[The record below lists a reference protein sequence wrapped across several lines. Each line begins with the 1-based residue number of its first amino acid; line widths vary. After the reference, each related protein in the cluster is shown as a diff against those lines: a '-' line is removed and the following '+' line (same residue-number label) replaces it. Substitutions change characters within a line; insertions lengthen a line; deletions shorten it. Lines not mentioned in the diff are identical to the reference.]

1 MAQAIGMVK
10 SFENGTF
17 YVRDTK
23 GNIRQLKL
31 GETINQGD
39 HVYGAYANGADAK
52 IVIDVL
58 LSGAGDIVLAGDG
71 ALQFDSSL
79 LANIFSDHDA
89 VVHVNSLKEGLD
101 LTAAAEAAKVEKL
114 AAADAT
120 EAGDET
126 AAGEEAADGTRIADS
141 FDARTGLVTNVETDL
156 RTTAPTRVETSV
168 SEEPMILL
176 EEDNLPLAITDA
188 VTTSEDTPV
197 TGNLA
202 GNDLPSADGG
212 NVWTLTEGAQN
223 GTVVVNPDGTYT
235 YTPNEGYN
243 GPDSFTY
250 TISDTD
256 GDTSTTT
263 VTIDVSPVNDGP
275 QIDVVAHQPFTEGT
289 AAAGDVAFTFTASD
303 PDTPVE
309 QLIYTLTNDNNGYL
323 TLGANNTVVLTE
335 AGAAAI
341 NADNTVV
348 SSLTTTVQVSDGSLS
363 AEDSDVTPVSPVNDG
378 PQIDVVAHQPFT
390 EGTAAA
396 GDVAFTFTASDPDTP
411 VEQLIYTLTND
422 NNGYLTLG
430 ANNTVVLT
438 EAGAAA
444 INADNTVVSSLT
456 ATVEVS
462 DGELSAIDTDSTPVS
477 PVNDNEGLSLST
489 DNINVTEAG
498 LNPAGTAAAGLGEK
512 TTGSFTITDP
522 DGLNDIKS
530 VTVAGTTFTIGE
542 DGITTFDD
550 VEGKIIDT
558 GYGKITITDYTE
570 GVFTYEYVL
579 DANVI
584 NTIAGATDTLYE
596 EKFTV
601 SVSDGFGDSA
611 SKEVT
616 VGIVDDYP
624 IFTADYLQNSV
635 VANVGDIDA
644 EADIIATAS
653 LGVKVGADLTVAN
666 VVITDPTP
674 NMVGDINFVTSSN
687 GNYVTSDGEKL
698 AYVSDGSGGLNAVIV
713 TEEDG
718 EYTVTNDVVF
728 SVTPPETIPADGSV
742 SYTTTVYDVID
753 KYTTL
758 SVASESISFDKMSG
772 NYAETGTPATAVSE
786 NGTIT
791 VTFEGY
797 QDLDKDSSIELPS
810 EEAPVQISN
819 QGIGVSSGH
828 IDNTGTD
835 GAGEMLQ
842 LTFSQPIMGYMFTAD
857 QLDDS
862 GDLLKWSVG
871 FDSGTYNGTGVGASD
886 AAEEII
892 FIGTQA
898 AYDALTT
905 AQVAE
910 IDYYDIVDNSF
921 DTLQLSA
928 GEGSSYRILPE
939 DVTVFYE
946 TNVPTLDF
954 AATVTDADGDVVST
968 VPFTVTFEGDSVLM
982 GSELS
987 DVLVGSS
994 GTDSLYGGSG
1004 NDTLMFDS
1012 SDDVIDGGEGV
1023 DTLIV
1028 AGASALDFS
1037 TLDNVSNIEV
1047 IDLTDSMGLKLNNVT
1062 ALDIKEITDTANDIY
1077 IIGDAIDQFDFA
1089 DNTVWNQ
1096 TGTNIPYEINGT
1108 AYQFNQYTSTEDP
1121 TVVVHVETELNV
1133 L

>member
-23 GNIRQLKL
+23 GNVRQLKL

-79 LANIFSDHDA
+79 MAGIFSQHDA

-101 LTAAAEAAKVEKL
+101 LTAAAEAAMAEKVV
-114 AAADAT
+114 AADAT

-156 RTTAPTRVETSV
+156 RTTAPTRVETTV

-176 EEDNLPLAITDA
+176 EEDNLPLALADA
-188 VTTSEDTPV
+188 FTTSEDTPV

-202 GNDLPSADGG
+202 GNDTPSADGG

-223 GTVVVNPDGTYT
+223 GTVVINPDGTYT

-250 TISDTD
+250 TITDVD

-263 VTIDVSPVNDGP
+263 VTIDVTPINELADASESVTVPEDGSVSGNLLDNVTDLDPDATHSVTQFVVN
-275 QIDVVAHQPFTEGT
+275 GT
-289 AAAGDVAFTFTASD
+289 TYAAGTTVNIPEIGSLLVEADGDFTFTPLANYD
-303 PDTPVE
+303 GPVPVTT
-309 QLIYTLTNDNNGYL
+309 YT
-323 TLGANNTVVLTE
+323 
-335 AGAAAI
+335 
-341 NADNTVV
+341 
-348 SSLTTTVQVSDGSLS
+348 VSDG
-363 AEDSDVTPVSPVNDG
+363 
-378 PQIDVVAHQPFT
+378 
-390 EGTAAA
+390 
-396 GDVAFTFTASDPDTP
+396 
-411 VEQLIYTLTND
+411 
-422 NNGYLTLG
+422 
-430 ANNTVVLT
+430 
-438 EAGAAA
+438 
-444 INADNTVVSSLT
+444 
-456 ATVEVS
+456 
-462 DGELSAIDTDSTPVS
+462 IDTVDSTLSITIIPA
-477 PVNDNEGLSLST
+477 NDNEGLSLST
-489 DNINVTEAG
+489 ANLNVTETG

-512 TTGSFTITDP
+512 TSGSFTITDP
-522 DGLNDIKS
+522 DGLDDIKS
-530 VTVAGTTFTIGE
+530 VTIAGTTFTIGE
-542 DGITTFDD
+542 GGIETLADI
-550 VEGKIIDT
+550 VGESIDT
-558 GYGKITITDYTE
+558 GYGTVTLTGYNNGT
-570 GVFTYEYVL
+570 FTYDYVL
-579 DANVI
+579 DVTVDNDSV
-584 NTIAGATDTLYE
+584 TEATGTLYNE
-596 EKFTV
+596 TFTV
-601 SVSDGFGDSA
+601 TVSDGFGDSA

-635 VANVGDIDA
+635 IANVGDSDA

-653 LGVKVGADLTVAN
+653 LGVKVGADLSGAT

-674 NMVGDINFVTSSN
+674 TEGGINFVTSSN

-698 AYVSDGSGGLNAVIV
+698 AYISDGSGGLNAVVV
-713 TEEDG
+713 TEAGG
-718 EYTVTNDVVF
+718 EYNVTDDVVF
-728 SVTPPETIPADGSV
+728 SVTPIVAEDGSV
-742 SYTTTVYDVID
+742 SYTTTIYDVID

-772 NYAETGTPATAVSE
+772 HYSETGTPATAVSE

-797 QDLDKDSSIELPS
+797 QDLDEDSSIELPS
-810 EEAPVQISN
+810 EEVPVQISG
-819 QGIGVSSGH
+819 QGIGVSSDH
-828 IDNTGTD
+828 IDNTSTD
-835 GAGEMLQ
+835 GAGQMLQ
-842 LTFSQPIMGYMFTAD
+842 LSFSQPIMGYMFTAD
-857 QLDDS
+857 QLDTSDS
-862 GDLLKWSVG
+862 LVWKAYTSTG
-871 FDSGTYNGTGVGASD
+871 GTVYDGAYDGADTGASD
-886 AAEEII
+886 AADQVV
-892 FIGTQA
+892 FIGTEA
-898 AYDALTT
+898 AYNTLTPV
-905 AQVAE
+905 QQAE
-910 IDYYDIVDNSF
+910 IDYYKLVDGKF
-921 DTLQLSA
+921 DTLQLTA
-928 GEGSSYRILPE
+928 DEDSSYRILPE

-946 TNVPTLDF
+946 SDVPTLDF

-994 GTDSLYGGSG
+994 GTDSLYGGGG
-1004 NDTLMFDS
+1004 NDTLVFDS
-1012 SDDVIDGGEGV
+1012 SDDVIDGGEGI

-1037 TLDNVSNIEV
+1037 SLDNVSNIEV
-1047 IDLTDSMGLKLNNVT
+1047 IDLSDSAGSTLENVT
-1062 ALDIKEITDTANDIY
+1062 AADIIEITNSANDIY
-1077 IIGDAIDQFDFA
+1077 IIGDAGDQFDFA
-1089 DNTVWNQ
+1089 NNVAWTQ
-1096 TGTNIPYEINGT
+1096 TGSDVTYEINGT
-1108 AYQFNQYTSTEDP
+1108 VYQFNQYTSVGDP